1 MLSFIA
7 RVLLF
12 MFALPALGL
21 ITFTGGLGTGI
32 LAALLVGVVGFFATL
47 VLLPALAGI
56 GVVGGLLS
64 GAVGGRLGLILFFT
78 FLGALV
84 EGLAI
89 AGTAYFLPGLALIG
103 FWHTVGAGAILGAVT
118 GLLSP
123 RKS

>member
-21 ITFTGGLGTGI
+21 ITFTGGLGTGL
-32 LAALLVGVVGFFATL
+32 LAALLVGVVGFFAAIA
-47 VLLPALAGI
+47 LLPALAGI
-56 GVVGGLLS
+56 GVVGSLLS
-64 GAVGGRLGLILFFT
+64 GAVGGRFGLVLFWM
-78 FLGALV
+78 FLGALL

-89 AGTAYFLPGLALIG
+89 AGVAWLLPGIALIG
-103 FWHTVGAGAILGAVT
+103 FWQTVGAGAILGAVT

-123 RKS
+123 SKK